1 MSNLVSYEKKPG
13 VIRSFFN
20 GFVEGLASFVNPAF
34 YTANKQQET
43 QRMVVEAN
51 FAMETSRQELRV
63 KEIEAQYLMSL
74 QREKDAAKR
83 DELNRE
89 FQRQLTTVNHQQ
101 QYKLEEF
108 RAEVSVQLQ
117 RHNHDFQRWTIERQ
131 RDVQLELQTLNA
143 QLQRELRQF
152 DREAELN
159 KLEEQKKLNN
169 SPLWLVASQIL
180 ASNVGQQVPLRVLFS
195 PPVAANAR
203 VAVGGKAFQFP
214 ESTEYITEA
223 MRRTI
228 EPMNAAGRYI
238 ELIDGAWH
246 QKAFKGAAAAASV
259 FEMLRSE
266 PTLIVETSLEGEHL
280 FVRFAYWGS
289 GWGKFRYRTILNI
302 SWRETLDQLAKI
314 RAEEFQHQVSKWK
327 AAGKAMA
334 DFEKFYSAE
343 TFDAV
348 ISNYE
353 LLRREAAASSAG
365 VPPEPEG
372 FSYRWL
378 KSDFNDLLNIVSM
391 LHCFILGLIADE
403 YFLVDVPAPERSAPL
418 LPVQLPSMLRKL
430 PRVLAGELMVMATVS
445 YETLYNHLEQREH
458 LWRPAVKLDLAD
470 CLLPL
475 PDKRHAR
482 AALAASMEAW
492 LVQFGMPSR
501 VDEGFT
507 LLLNHMAVAVR
518 PADRPYVMRLVG
530 IAQQLSEEQLGN
542 AHAEW
547 LALLEKTT
555 APSPEIPEQRL
566 KASGPAPKNQRTA
579 TVGLGNLPPE
589 KVLAWLP
596 VMYRNFWG
604 TVDAPMLAG
613 LLGIPVQAPPSPAA
627 EPDDAEVER
636 TRSELRALR
645 PQDRMAFRD
654 WRLAYLPA
662 ALQPRP
668 AVANLWES
676 PA

>member
-1 MSNLVSYEKKPG
+1 MSNLLPFEKKSG
-13 VIRSFFN
+13 FFS
-20 GFVEGLASFVNPAF
+20 GLVDGLTAFFVPSM
-34 YTANKQQET
+34 YTANKQRET
-43 QRMVVEAN
+43 QRMVVESN
-51 FAMETSRQELRV
+51 LAMEASRQEMRV
-63 KEIEAQYLMSL
+63 KEIEAQYLMSM
-74 QREKDAAKR
+74 QREKDTATR

-89 FQRQLTTVNHQQ
+89 FQRQLTTVNHQH

-117 RHNHDFQRWTIERQ
+117 RHNHDFQRWTIEKQ
-131 RDVQLELQTLNA
+131 RELQYELQSLNG
-143 QLQRELRQF
+143 QLQRELRQL
-152 DREAELN
+152 DRAAELN
-159 KLEEQKKLNN
+159 RLEEQKKLNN

-180 ASNVGQQVPLRVLFS
+180 TSNVGQKVPLRVLFS
-195 PPVAANAR
+195 PPEASNAR
-203 VAVGGKAFQFP
+203 VMVGNKPYHQFP

-223 MRRTI
+223 MRRTV
-228 EPMNAAGRYI
+228 ETMKAGGRHI
-238 ELIDGAWH
+238 DLIDGAWQ
-246 QKAFKGAAAAASV
+246 QKSQKGAAAAASV

-266 PTLIVETSLEGEHL
+266 PTLIIESSLEGEYL
-280 FVRFAYWGS
+280 FIRLAYWGS
-289 GWGKFRYRTILNI
+289 GWENYRYRTIFSI
-302 SWRETLDQLAKI
+302 SWPETLNDLAKN
-314 RAEEFQHQVSKWK
+314 RAEEWCQHLVSWK
-327 AAGKAMA
+327 VAGKPTSE
-334 DFEKFYSAE
+334 FEKFYSAQ
-343 TFDAV
+343 TSDAMFA
-348 ISNYE
+348 NHE
-353 LLRREAAASSAG
+353 LSIREAAARNAG
-365 VPPEPEG
+365 VPVESED
-372 FSYRWL
+372 FVYRWL
-378 KSDFNDLLNIVSM
+378 KSDFNDLVEMVSA
-391 LHCFILGLIADE
+391 LHCVTLGLLADE
-403 YFLVDVPAPERSAPL
+403 YFLIDVSAQERADPL
-418 LPVQLPSMLRKL
+418 LPAQLPGMLRKL
-430 PRVLAGELMVMATVS
+430 PRLLAGELMAMAAVS
-445 YETLYNHLEQREH
+445 YETLYNHLEQRDH
-458 LWRPAVKLDLAD
+458 LWRPAIKLDLAQ

-482 AALAASMEAW
+482 AALAASVEGW

-507 LLLNHMAVAVR
+507 LLLSRMAVAVR

-547 LALLEKTT
+547 LALLEKT
-555 APSPEIPEQRL
+555 AEPAVEEPEPLLLVPEKIARSQ
-566 KASGPAPKNQRTA
+566 STA

-627 EPDDAEVER
+627 EPGEAEVER
-636 TRSELRALR
+636 TRNELRALR
-645 PQDRMAFRD
+645 PQDRVAFRG

-668 AVANLWES
+668 ALANLWEN